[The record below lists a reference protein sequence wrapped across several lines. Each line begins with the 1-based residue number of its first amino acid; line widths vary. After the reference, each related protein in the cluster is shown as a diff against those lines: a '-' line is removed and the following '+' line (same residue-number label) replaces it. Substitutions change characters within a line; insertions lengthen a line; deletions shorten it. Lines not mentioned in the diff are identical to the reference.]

1 MMKWPLRYCVVLS
14 VALLAACA
22 GVGPPRG
29 AETAPPFELAGR
41 IVVRYQES
49 GFSSSIRWKQLEGRD
64 EIWLTAPL
72 GQTIARLEAD
82 GSGATLTASDQ
93 KQYRASSI
101 ESLTK
106 SAFGWRFPVDGL
118 RYWVFG
124 EAVPGAPPG
133 SIERDDSKRI
143 SRLKQDDWQIAFN
156 YPSAEATRPSRL
168 DIAGNDAQIRL
179 AIDTLSRQA
188 P

>member
-1 MMKWPLRYCVVLS
+1 MNLTSRCCAALAA
-14 VALLAACA
+14 ALLSACA
-22 GVGPPRG
+22 GVAPR
-29 AETAPPFELAGR
+29 AVDTAPSFELQGR
-41 IVVRYQES
+41 IVVRYQER
-49 GFSSSIRWKQLEGRD
+49 GFSSSLRWKQAGGRD

-72 GQTIARLEAD
+72 GQTIAYLEAD
-82 GSGATLTASDQ
+82 AGGATLTAADQ

-124 EAVPGAPPG
+124 EAAPGTVAAA
-133 SIERDDSKRI
+133 IERDAASRI
-143 SRLKQDDWQIAFN
+143 ARLKHDDWQIAFN
-156 YPSAEATRPSRL
+156 YAAADATRPSRL
-168 DIAGNDAQIRL
+168 NIVGNDAEIRL
-179 AIDTLSRQA
+179 AIDSLARDA